1 MKRSDLSMSYH
12 PDKKLLC
19 GLCLLK
25 LGGRDYLK
33 VAMTEPWL
41 NRGLS
46 DLAAGA
52 HRESDLF

>member
-1 MKRSDLSMSYH
+1 MSYH

-33 VAMTEPWL
+33 VGNDGTVA
-41 NRGLS
+41 
-46 DLAAGA
+46 
-52 HRESDLF
+52 